1 MFRTRTAALLLFLGV
16 AAPCTAQHTPANAG
30 QAIVDFL
37 LEYLAVRYP
46 EVPFEDDLLYVSIHR
61 QTLFHV
67 KRGRSLAVYNV
78 STARRGIGNTVNS
91 YRTPTGLHRVA
102 VKYGEGVPELGILRD
117 RIYTGEQADPDA
129 PGEDGDLITSR
140 ILWLEG
146 LEEHVNRGGHVDS
159 KARHIYIHGTAN
171 ERAIGTACSK
181 GCVRMLNSDVI
192 QLFDAVPAGT
202 PVVILDN

>member
-1 MFRTRTAALLLFLGV
+1 MFRTRTAALLLLLAT
-16 AAPCTAQHTPANAG
+16 AAPCAAQHTPVNTG

-37 LEYLAVRYP
+37 LEYLAARYP
-46 EVPFEDDLLYVSIHR
+46 EVPFEDDLLYVSIQR
-61 QTLFHV
+61 QSLFHV
-67 KRGRSLAVYNV
+67 KRGRSLAVYRV
-78 STARRGIGNTVNS
+78 STALRGIGNAVNS

-117 RIYTGEQADPDA
+117 RIYTGEQADPDEA
-129 PGEDGDLITSR
+129 GEDRDLITSR

-146 LEEHVNRGGHVDS
+146 LEQQVNRGGRVDS

-192 QLFDAVPAGT
+192 RLFDAVPTGT

>member
-1 MFRTRTAALLLFLGV
+1 MFRTSTAALLLFLGTAPV
-16 AAPCTAQHTPANAG
+16 AAQHSPANNG

-46 EVPFEDDLLYVSIHR
+46 GTSFEDDLLYVSISR
-61 QTLFHV
+61 QSLFHV
-67 KRGRSLAVYNV
+67 KRGRSLDVYRV
-78 STARRGIGNTVNS
+78 STALRGIGNAVNS
-91 YRTPTGLHRVA
+91 HRTPTGLHRVA
-102 VKYGEGVPELGILRD
+102 VKYGEGVPQLGILRN
-117 RIYTGEQADPDA
+117 RIYTGEQADPGDT
-129 PGEDGDLITSR
+129 GQDSDLITSR

-146 LEEHVNRGGHVDS
+146 LEKDVNSGGRVDS

-171 ERAIGTACSK
+171 ERAIGTACSR

-192 QLFDAVPAGT
+192 RLFDAVSTGT

>member
-1 MFRTRTAALLLFLGV
+1 MFRTSAAALLLFLGTAPV
-16 AAPCTAQHTPANAG
+16 AAQHTSANTG

-46 EVPFEDDLLYVSIHR
+46 ETSFEDDLLYVSIRR
-61 QTLFHV
+61 QSLFHV
-67 KRGRSLAVYNV
+67 KRGRSLAVYRV
-78 STARRGIGNTVNS
+78 STALRGIGNAVNS
-91 YRTPTGLHRVA
+91 HRTPTGLHRVA
-102 VKYGEGVPELGILRD
+102 VKYGEGVPELGILRN
-117 RIYTGEQADPDA
+117 RIYTGEQADPGDT
-129 PGEDGDLITSR
+129 GQDSDLITSR

-146 LEEHVNRGGHVDS
+146 LEKDVNSGGRVDS

-171 ERAIGTACSK
+171 ERAIGTACSR

-192 QLFDAVPAGT
+192 RLFDAVPTGT